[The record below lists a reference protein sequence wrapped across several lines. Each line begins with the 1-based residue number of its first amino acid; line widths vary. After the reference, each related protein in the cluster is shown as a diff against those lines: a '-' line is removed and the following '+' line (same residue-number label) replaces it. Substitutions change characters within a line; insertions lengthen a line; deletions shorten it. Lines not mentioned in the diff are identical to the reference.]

1 MNSTSNR
8 EPAPPLNPRWAPP
21 APTGTPYAE
30 GGPIPV
36 LQPTT
41 QAERDRLT
49 ERYFNAMLSRPPGWY
64 TVPGFVRVAVWLWAL
79 VTVLGFAAGL
89 LFSLVWVIILMVT
102 LGAQ

>member
-1 MNSTSNR
+1 MNDTD
-8 EPAPPLNPRWAPP
+8 LP

-30 GGPIPV
+30 GGPISPG
-36 LQPTT
+36 
-41 QAERDRLT
+41 
-49 ERYFNAMLSRPPGWY
+49 RPYVNEGPQEQVIPAIGWY

-89 LFSLVWVIILMVT
+89 VFSLVWAIILMLT